1 MSPAQASFDDADP
14 DLVAA
19 SKDYA
24 AAPREVQRMTP
35 DQVMERFATYE
46 SFLDRLPPE
55 AREPWV
61 GAEVSGRGPTIH
73 NRKRRR

>member
-19 SKDYA
+19 IKDYA
-24 AAPREVQRMTP
+24 AAPREVQRM
-35 DQVMERFATYE
+35 MERFATYE

>member
-1 MSPAQASFDDADP
+1 
-14 DLVAA
+14 
-19 SKDYA
+19 
-24 AAPREVQRMTP
+24 MTP